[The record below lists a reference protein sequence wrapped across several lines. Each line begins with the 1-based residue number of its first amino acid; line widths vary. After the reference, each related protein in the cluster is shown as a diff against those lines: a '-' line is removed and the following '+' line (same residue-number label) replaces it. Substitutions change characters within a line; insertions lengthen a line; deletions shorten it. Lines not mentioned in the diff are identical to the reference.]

1 MPVARHPGSTSLVDI
16 LDRVLDHGIRFTQGP
31 EATQTR
37 PPPSPAE
44 RVRIVV
50 EAVETYLEHP
60 QVPPGKQE
68 IGA

>member
-16 LDRVLDHGIRFTQGP
+16 LDRVLDHGIQFTQGP
-31 EATQTR
+31 EAAQTR
-37 PPPSPAE
+37 PPSPAE

-60 QVPPGKQE
+60 KVPPGKQE
-68 IGA
+68 TGA

>member
-16 LDRVLDHGIRFTQGP
+16 LDRVLDQGIRFTRGP
-31 EATQTR
+31 EAAQWS
-37 PPPSPAE
+37 PPTPGE

-60 QVPPGKQE
+60 KVPPGKQE